1 MVKRVG
7 HFSNKIVRED
17 ESANV
22 SKTKL
27 ELTYIEKN
35 STN

>member
-7 HFSNKIVRED
+7 HFSNKIRED

-27 ELTYIEKN
+27 ELTYIEKH